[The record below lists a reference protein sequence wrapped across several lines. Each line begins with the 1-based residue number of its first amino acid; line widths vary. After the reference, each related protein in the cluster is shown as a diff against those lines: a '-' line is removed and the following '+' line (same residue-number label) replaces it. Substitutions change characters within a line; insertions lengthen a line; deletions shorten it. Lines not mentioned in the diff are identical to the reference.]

1 MQRATNETH
10 PVFLLPTHLCIMFR
24 LIHCRMNGLHPAAY
38 QASVADRVAGR
49 RIARIRELLPGDAD
63 QLLPD
68 TAHIKPIN

>member
-1 MQRATNETH
+1 
-10 PVFLLPTHLCIMFR
+10 MFR
-24 LIHCRMNGLHPAAY
+24 LIHRRMNGLHPPAY

-49 RIARIRELLPGDAD
+49 RIARIRELLLGDAD